1 MNELPVGTVTFVF
14 TDIEGST
21 RLLKRLGTGY
31 ASLLTRH
38 RELVRNAL
46 EQNRGREMD
55 TQGEGFF
62 LAFGRAKDAVAAA
75 VAIQRTHDD
84 EALARRCRR
93 TCPDRHAHE
102 RAGALE

>member
-1 MNELPVGTVTFVF
+1 MSELPVGTVTFVF

-21 RLLKRLGTGY
+21 RLLKRLGTDY
-31 ASLLTRH
+31 AGLLSRH
-38 RELVRNAL
+38 RELVRSAL

-75 VAIQRTHDD
+75 VAIQRHTTTRPGPK
-84 EALARRCRR
+84 APTYAS
-93 TCPDRHAHE
+93 
-102 RAGALE
+102 G